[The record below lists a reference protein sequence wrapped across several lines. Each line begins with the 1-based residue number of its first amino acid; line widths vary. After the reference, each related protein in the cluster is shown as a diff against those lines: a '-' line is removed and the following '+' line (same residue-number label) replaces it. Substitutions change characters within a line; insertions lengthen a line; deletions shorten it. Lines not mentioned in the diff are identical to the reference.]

1 MFSAIVLGL
10 LAATVSCSP
19 IQQRQLGGTSS
30 TSDELQNGDCRDV
43 IFIFARGSTEPGNM
57 GATVG
62 PATCD
67 ALKESLGDDA
77 VACQGVGGAYLGD
90 LGSNAL
96 PDGTTQAALDESTKM
111 FNLASSQCP
120 NAKVVASGYSQGA
133 AVMAGSVGK
142 LDAAVMAQVKGV
154 VLYGYTKN
162 LQNGGAIPDYPED
175 QTKVFC
181 NASDGVCSGTLMV
194 TAGHLT
200 YTTDVPEAASFL
212 EEKISSATS
221 TGSSSTTSSAA
232 SSSSSSASGLGGL
245 FGF

>member
-1 MFSAIVLGL
+1 MLSAIMLGL

-19 IQQRQLGGTSS
+19 ISQRQLGGSSS
-30 TSDELQNGDCRDV
+30 TSDELQDGDCRDV

-57 GATVG
+57 GITVG
-62 PATCD
+62 PSTCS
-67 ALKESLGDDA
+67 ALKDSLGDDA

-120 NAKVVASGYSQGA
+120 NSKVVAGGYSQGA
-133 AVMAGSVGK
+133 AVMAGSIGT
-142 LDAAVMAQVKGV
+142 LDTAVKAQVKGV

-162 LQNGGAIPDYPED
+162 LQNGGAIPDYPEE

-212 EEKISSATS
+212 EEKIGSATAS
-221 TGSSSTTSSAA
+221 GAGSTTSEAA
-232 SSSSSSASGLGGL
+232 AGESSSASGLGGF
-245 FGF
+245 FGI